1 MNESEQDVLCADVR
15 MIEQAGFFLSQHYDP
30 AGPVGKAFE
39 H

>member
-1 MNESEQDVLCADVR
+1 

>member
-1 MNESEQDVLCADVR
+1 

-30 AGPVGKAFE
+30 AGPIGKAFE